1 MKQVWFLQTPDLILR
16 LRNISV
22 TKTLVICDRVDLSR
36 LRSIC
41 FAARWIKA
49 TVQQQ
54 MVLTAA
60 LGSIRRCCRTLASS
74 QRPDTHRLSN
84 SHSSLPNT
92 LASAHTPPTAPE
104 HTKPSG
110 VKEFFFF
117 FTFHFIFWLVLQ
129 WDHYLIF
136 QTYFFL
142 VTSFI
147 LILQEIK
154 TTCLDK
160 NKWMEELPCWVRC
173 HMFVLFSKENSKETE
188 QQWTLCRERKS
199 SLWFPFVQSIRWISP
214 PDMF

>member
-41 FAARWIKA
+41 FAVRWIKA

-110 VKEFFFF
+110 VKEFFFLNF
-117 FTFHFIFWLVLQ
+117 SFHFLTCFTMRSLLDLSNLLLSCNI
-129 WDHYLIF
+129 I
-136 QTYFFL
+136 YFN
-142 VTSFI
+142 
-147 LILQEIK
+147 
-154 TTCLDK
+154 TTG
-160 NKWMEELPCWVRC
+160 NKDNLSW
-173 HMFVLFSKENSKETE
+173 
-188 QQWTLCRERKS
+188 
-199 SLWFPFVQSIRWISP
+199 
-214 PDMF
+214 